1 MTSSAVRLA
10 NLRLGALRNPDRPNV
25 DKVAAG
31 HLVCTFTP
39 IRNPVTRQVDKRA
52 MRDAIPSLLYSY
64 ELIHEGGTTALVREC
79 DLLALLDGEPLETV
93 KRRRD
98 QEVGDPFELVQ
109 AGLPM
114 LWRTRE
120 R

>member
-31 HLVCTFTP
+31 HLVCTFKP
-39 IRNPVTRQVDKRA
+39 IRNVITGQVDKRA

-64 ELIHEGGTTALVREC
+64 ELVHEGGTTALVREA
-79 DLLALLDGEPLETV
+79 DLLALIDGESLETV
-93 KRRRD
+93 TRRRD
-98 QEVGDPFELVQ
+98 EDVGNVFALVQ
-109 AGLPM
+109 KGLPM